1 MMQGLLQIGFVT
13 GLFHALQNTIEKIIF
28 NRTEGNIN
36 DYFMLRLIFM
46 TLIFAV
52 IYFFIPSMLS
62 IVTKTKLDILR
73 FTKLNYGLIIASSCF
88 VIISVYFMILG
99 ISKFNISVFTPV
111 YLITYL
117 CLNVCIGIFLFK
129 ESVTIN
135 KIIGLAFAITTIIL
149 FNLDNI

>member
-36 DYFMLRLIFM
+36 DYIMLRLIFM

-73 FTKLNYGLIIASSCF
+73 FTKINYGLIIASSCF